1 MLISLLMATIRQAAP
16 ILITA
21 IGGMFSEVAGV
32 VNIGLE
38 GMMLM
43 GAFSAAV
50 VSYYTGNPYIGILGG
65 MIAGG
70 LMALIHA
77 VLSIKYKGNQTV
89 SGVAINLFAS
99 GFTVFMLRVL
109 FNQSGNTPT
118 VPKVGSIGSISIIVL
133 LIYVVAFWSHYFL
146 YKTKTGLRMRAVGEH
161 PLAADTVGID
171 VAKVR
176 YFSVVMSG
184 VLAGLG
190 GAYLSIGALSQF
202 TKEMSAGRGFIALAA
217 LVFGKWTPKGVL
229 AASLLFGFA
238 DAGQTLIQQ
247 YVDFIPPQFIQ
258 MIPYI
263 LTLLALAGVVG
274 KAVAP
279 SASGKPYDAT
289 H

>member
-1 MLISLLMATIRQAAP
+1 MLISIIMATIRQAAP

-32 VNIGLE
+32 INIGLE

-65 MIAGG
+65 MIAGA
-70 LMALIHA
+70 LMAGIHA

-109 FNQSGNTPT
+109 FNQSGNTPS
-118 VPKVGSIGSISIIVL
+118 VPKVGSIGNVSIIVII
-133 LIYVVAFWSHYFL
+133 IYAVALWSHYFL

-176 YFSVVMSG
+176 YFSVMMSG
-184 VLAGLG
+184 ALAGLG

-238 DAGQTLIQQ
+238 DAGQTLVQQ

-279 SASGKPYDAT
+279 SAAGKPYDST

>member
-1 MLISLLMATIRQAAP
+1 
-16 ILITA
+16 
-21 IGGMFSEVAGV
+21 
-32 VNIGLE
+32 
-38 GMMLM
+38 
-43 GAFSAAV
+43 
-50 VSYYTGNPYIGILGG
+50 
-65 MIAGG
+65 
-70 LMALIHA
+70 
-77 VLSIKYKGNQTV
+77 
-89 SGVAINLFAS
+89 
-99 GFTVFMLRVL
+99 
-109 FNQSGNTPT
+109 
-118 VPKVGSIGSISIIVL
+118 
-133 LIYVVAFWSHYFL
+133 
-146 YKTKTGLRMRAVGEH
+146 
-161 PLAADTVGID
+161 
-171 VAKVR
+171 
-176 YFSVVMSG
+176 MSG
-184 VLAGLG
+184 ALAGLG

-279 SASGKPYDAT
+279 SASGKPYDST